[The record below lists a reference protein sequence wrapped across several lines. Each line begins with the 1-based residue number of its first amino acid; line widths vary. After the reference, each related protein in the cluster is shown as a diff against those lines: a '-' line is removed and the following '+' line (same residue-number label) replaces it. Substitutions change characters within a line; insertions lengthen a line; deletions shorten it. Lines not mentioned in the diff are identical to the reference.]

1 MTNVYFLE
9 ADDHTTLAGS
19 WEGNNV
25 VLVTLVILNIICYC
39 CNLGKE
45 EKEVLDIFICRY
57 GLLLFENLFIYS
69 VYSVYVCATAVMKI
83 ILTLHFDLLNA
94 TRVEIY
100 IVIKAK
106 INFFLTFL
114 FFCVL

>member
-1 MTNVYFLE
+1 MTNVYFLGT
-9 ADDHTTLAGS
+9 DDHTTLAVL
-19 WEGNNV
+19 WEGKRV
-25 VLVTLVILNIICYC
+25 VLVTSIMLKIKCYC

-45 EKEVLDIFICRY
+45 EKEVLGIFYCRY
-57 GLLLFENLFIYS
+57 GLLLFESLFIYS

-83 ILTLHFDLLNA
+83 VLTLHFDLLNA

-114 FFCVL
+114 FFCIL